1 MKNLKKLTAMTVLA
15 VMSAVNISVYANPNN
30 PSLAIMYHE
39 ICTNKKDET
48 AFIITASAFEN
59 DIKYLILSSF
69 TVLFNL
75 CSVPFT
81 SYILYLLLS
90 FTITSFSL

>member
-39 ICTNKKDET
+39 ICTNKNEET

-59 DIKYLILSSF
+59 DIKYLKDNGYQFVFASEMED
-69 TVLFNL
+69 
-75 CSVPFT
+75 
-81 SYILYLLLS
+81 YLNNS
-90 FTITSFSL
+90 DGKNAVAITFDDGY